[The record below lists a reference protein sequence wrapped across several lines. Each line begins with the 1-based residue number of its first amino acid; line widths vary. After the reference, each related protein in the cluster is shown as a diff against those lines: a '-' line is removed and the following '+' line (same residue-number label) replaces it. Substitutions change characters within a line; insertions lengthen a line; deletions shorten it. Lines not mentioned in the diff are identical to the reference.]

1 MREPSEESES
11 AGAHPSSKIVGIL
24 LVMKVTRDW
33 GRLGGCT
40 TKSLSDSYETQ
51 QDLSHLRPHG
61 GEW

>member
-51 QDLSHLRPHG
+51 QDLSH
-61 GEW
+61 